1 MLLAVAGIFASCSKE
16 TPVVSTGP
24 KAQDQDQEAPVT
36 LSDGG
41 ADGEEGIRLSLR
53 LDVENYEEVAGGF
66 DATQQ
71 ARAVFPTINTGA
83 ADKKLIDL
91 RAYVDGSGAFG
102 GATDRLTGM
111 IYIYDRDSSRY
122 VPFNAPF
129 RVYND
134 GKSIGYDGLVSGF
147 DNSPT
152 YKKYFASMVKRKM
165 KNCYVSVIIGND
177 PGSLNFTNKGPYI
190 ISSWDDGVTL
200 PGNFVMLKSEANPLW
215 WRDNKNGKVHEISTL
230 KNTRMKLRMMG
241 YLMML
246 RIRNTFPQYIERTD
260 RGKRERALRPPMW
273 TRLDLSP
280 TLSAAQEQ
288 QLSYDNN
295 SGTRFYMEPKVVDE
309 THFTGKNKKS
319 YIGQPT
325 RYGYMEYKQT
335 LMVPVSTTPRGEL
348 PAKGDYVVAMYFPQA
363 EDYGSV
369 AIRREYPF
377 FYDGSVYSLAPG
389 SSYQT
394 LGDFNN
400 KLKKY
405 QPNAGSREQY
415 KKALNNR
422 VYYPI
427 IEISPKSVSSPV
439 PVKPNSW
446 EASQYDYFI
455 NRDPAI
461 KWEPIP

>member
-1 MLLAVAGIFASCSKE
+1 MKKLFMLLAVAGIFASCSKE

-24 KAQDQDQEAPVT
+24 KAQDQEAPVT

-53 LDVENYEEVAGGF
+53 LDVENFEEVAGGF

-91 RAYVDGSGAFG
+91 RAYVDGVGPAK
-102 GATDRLTGM
+102 DRLMGM
-111 IYIYDRDSSRY
+111 IYIYDRKENKHI
-122 VPFNAPF
+122 PFNAPF

-147 DNSPT
+147 DANGD
-152 YKKYFASMVKRKM
+152 YKKYFAAMVKRKM
-165 KNCYVSVIIGND
+165 QDCYVSVIIGND
-177 PGSLNFTNKGPYI
+177 PWSLNFTNKGPHI

-230 KNTRMKLRMMG
+230 NNTRMKLRMMG

-295 SGTRFYMEPKVVDE
+295 SGTRFYMAPKVVDE

-319 YIGQPT
+319 YIGQPP

-363 EDYGSV
+363 DDYGSV

-394 LGDFNN
+394 LGDFDN
-400 KLKKY
+400 KLEKFRPKV
-405 QPNAGSREQY
+405 GSKERY

-439 PVKPNSW
+439 PVKNSW